1 MKRRTF
7 FAAAASFTVSAAV
20 LSFPQI
26 AHGAPRASA
35 SGAKSP
41 KVLVAYFSW
50 YDSVDPKRIT
60 KKDISEEAAHS
71 LDMDSGISQADA
83 VSAASLN
90 APGLVT
96 RVARWI
102 GAEAAAP
109 VMPIAT
115 TELYPTDFN
124 TCYDRAVDEK
134 VKRYRPK
141 LTAETRKT
149 IEAAREADVVFL
161 CFPNWAYDL
170 PTAVCAFAES
180 GALAGKTVIPVCLH
194 GTGGLARAVVR
205 LRECAKGAKFRPTL
219 SLYRITAQFEEK
231 KIRDWAKDALA
242 KAQVV

>member
-7 FAAAASFTVSAAV
+7 LSATASLAVSVAALA
-20 LSFPQI
+20 FPQV
-26 AHGAPRASA
+26 ARSAPRASA
-35 SGAKSP
+35 AAVRSP
-41 KVLVAYFSW
+41 RVLVAYFSW
-50 YDSVDPKRIT
+50 YESVDPKRIT

-71 LDMDSGISQADA
+71 LDMDSGVSQADA

-102 GAEAAAP
+102 GAEVAAP

-115 TELYPTDFN
+115 TELYSTDFN

-141 LTAETRKT
+141 LSAETRKT
-149 IEAAREADVVFL
+149 IEAAKRADVVFL

-205 LRECAKGAKFRPTL
+205 LRECAKFRPTL

-231 KIRDWAKDALA
+231 KIRAWAKDALA
-242 KAQVV
+242 KA